1 MVRKPSLKHRKQV
14 YVAVYNVA
22 ASAFDG
28 IESKSSAL
36 LLGRW
41 EGVRIR
47 TRKSIV
53 RTQSETLPAPMVEDV
68 ADSSESSVTTAEP
81 VGKKSAKPALNYS
94 RSAAIT
100 SAESVAK
107 TLS

>member
-1 MVRKPSLKHRKQV
+1 
-14 YVAVYNVA
+14 
-22 ASAFDG
+22 
-28 IESKSSAL
+28 
-36 LLGRW
+36 
-41 EGVRIR
+41 
-47 TRKSIV
+47 
-53 RTQSETLPAPMVEDV
+53 MVEDV

-81 VGKKSAKPALNYS
+81 VGKKSAKPALNSS